1 MIDYKAKLI
10 RTYIAGIVVGIVV
23 IVDIIMSTITMH
35 KLNKENIK
43 LRTELESYRD
53 TEYINRML
61 KNEEVSNWKI

>member
-35 KLNKENIK
+35 KLNKENLQ

-53 TEYINRML
+53 TEYINRIL
-61 KNEEVSNWKI
+61 EEN

>member
-10 RTYIAGIVVGIVV
+10 RTYIITIVVGIVV

-61 KNEEVSNWKI
+61 EEK

>member
-10 RTYIAGIVVGIVV
+10 RTYIITIVVGIIV
-23 IVDIIMSTITMH
+23 IVDIIMSTITMN

-61 KNEEVSNWKI
+61 EEN

>member
-10 RTYIAGIVVGIVV
+10 RTYIITIVVGIVV

-61 KNEEVSNWKI
+61 EEN

>member
-10 RTYIAGIVVGIVV
+10 RTYIITIVVGIVV
-23 IVDIIMSTITMH
+23 IVDIIMSTITMN

-61 KNEEVSNWKI
+61 EEK

>member
-10 RTYIAGIVVGIVV
+10 RTYIITIVVGIVV

-53 TEYINRML
+53 TEYINRIL
-61 KNEEVSNWKI
+61 EEN

>member
-10 RTYIAGIVVGIVV
+10 RTYIVGIVVGIVV

-53 TEYINRML
+53 TEYINRIL
-61 KNEEVSNWKI
+61 EEN

>member
-10 RTYIAGIVVGIVV
+10 RTYIITIVVGIVV
-23 IVDIIMSTITMH
+23 IVDIIMSTITMN

>member
-23 IVDIIMSTITMH
+23 IVDIIMSTITMN

-61 KNEEVSNWKI
+61 EEN

>member
-61 KNEEVSNWKI
+61 EEN

>member
-61 KNEEVSNWKI
+61 EEK

>member
-61 KNEEVSNWKI
+61 KNEEVSN

>member
-53 TEYINRML
+53 TEYINRIL
-61 KNEEVSNWKI
+61 EEN

>member
-10 RTYIAGIVVGIVV
+10 RTYIITIVVGIVV
-23 IVDIIMSTITMH
+23 IVDIIMSTITMN

-61 KNEEVSNWKI
+61 EEN